1 MISSCLFGSWAS
13 SFRYIIDVQ
22 LFFFLNFKSYD
33 KELRNVKKKVKDL
46 EDKNELLK
54 MELDSR

>member
-1 MISSCLFGSWAS
+1 MIFACLFGGWAS